1 MANTRSVAK
10 RICFL
15 RRHRGVSLTA
25 LGQKIGLRHPYTR
38 MAQYESA
45 ERTPKEPMLVAI
57 AQVLGVSPVALTS
70 CVGTTAVDL
79 MESIFW
85 IENFEGVEVVRACI
99 QEWVQMRAMYDSGL
113 MDKEAYLEWKYQ
125 WSGLGQG
132 ETPRGDGRRETG
144 DGGLADNDGIVA
156 ASNESCPHDSSF
168 LGAHPQKY
176 FRGNAPK
183 TPDRRGGVT

>member
-1 MANTRSVAK
+1 M
-10 RICFL
+10 
-15 RRHRGVSLTA
+15 SLTG
-25 LGQKIGLRHPYTR
+25 LGREIGLPHPYTR
-38 MAQYESA
+38 MSQYEAS
-45 ERTPKEPMLVAI
+45 ERTPKEPTLVAM
-57 AQVLGVSPVALTS
+57 AQALEVSSATLTS

-85 IENFEGVEVVRACI
+85 IEDFEGVEVVRACI
-99 QEWVQMRAMYDSGL
+99 QEWVKMRAMYDSGL

-125 WSGLGQG
+125 WSGLEQE
-132 ETPRGDGRRETG
+132 ETPRGDERRETG

-183 TPDRRGGVT
+183 TPDRREGVT

>member
-1 MANTRSVAK
+1 M
-10 RICFL
+10 
-15 RRHRGVSLTA
+15 SLTG
-25 LGQKIGLRHPYTR
+25 LGRKIGLPHPYTR
-38 MAQYESA
+38 MSQYEAS
-45 ERTPKEPMLVAI
+45 ERTPKEPTLVAM
-57 AQVLGVSPVALTS
+57 AQALEVSSATLTS

-144 DGGLADNDGIVA
+144 DGGSGDNGGIVA

-183 TPDRRGGVT
+183 TPDRKEGVT

>member
-1 MANTRSVAK
+1 MS
-10 RICFL
+10 I
-15 RRHRGVSLTA
+15 TA
-25 LGQKIGLRHPYTR
+25 LGQKVGLRHPYAR
-38 MAQYESA
+38 MAQYESS
-45 ERTPKEPMLVAI
+45 ERTPKKPMLVAI

-70 CVGTTAVDL
+70 CVGTTVVDL
-79 MESIFW
+79 MESILW
-85 IENFEGVEVVRACI
+85 IEEFEGVEVVRACI
-99 QEWVQMRAMYDSGL
+99 QKWVQMRAMYDSGL

-168 LGAHPQKY
+168 WGRTPKNTLGAMPLRPLIEGRASHE
-176 FRGNAPK
+176 AEPK
-183 TPDRRGGVT
+183 AHS

>member
-1 MANTRSVAK
+1 M
-10 RICFL
+10 
-15 RRHRGVSLTA
+15 SLTG
-25 LGQKIGLRHPYTR
+25 LGREIGLPHPYTR
-38 MAQYESA
+38 MSQYEAS
-45 ERTPKEPMLVAI
+45 ERTPKEPTLVAM
-57 AQVLGVSPVALTS
+57 AQALEVSSATLTS

-85 IENFEGVEVVRACI
+85 IEDFEGVEVVRACI
-99 QEWVQMRAMYDSGL
+99 QEWVKMRAMYDSGL

-144 DGGLADNDGIVA
+144 DGGSGDNDGIVA

-168 LGAHPQKY
+168 LGAHPQKIL
-176 FRGNAPK
+176 
-183 TPDRRGGVT
+183 

>member
-1 MANTRSVAK
+1 M
-10 RICFL
+10 
-15 RRHRGVSLTA
+15 SLTG
-25 LGQKIGLRHPYTR
+25 LGREIGLPHPYTR
-38 MAQYESA
+38 MSQYEAS
-45 ERTPKEPMLVAI
+45 ERTPKEPTLVAM
-57 AQVLGVSPVALTS
+57 AQALEVSSATLTS
-70 CVGTTAVDL
+70 CVGTTVVDL
-79 MESIFW
+79 MESILW
-85 IENFEGVEVVRACI
+85 IEEFEGVEVVRACI

-132 ETPRGDGRRETG
+132 ETPRGDGRRETRDGGRETG
-144 DGGLADNDGIVA
+144 DGGLGDNDGIVA

-183 TPDRRGGVT
+183 TPDRKEGVT

>member
-1 MANTRSVAK
+1 MSHDGASD
-10 RICFL
+10 
-15 RRHRGVSLTA
+15 
-25 LGQKIGLRHPYTR
+25 
-38 MAQYESA
+38 
-45 ERTPKEPMLVAI
+45 RTPKEPTLGAR
-57 AQVLGVSPVALTS
+57 AQALEVSSATLTS

-144 DGGLADNDGIVA
+144 DGGSGDNDGIVAA

-183 TPDRRGGVT
+183 TPDRKEGVT